1 MRAQT
6 VHPAPTRFI
15 HLLLASLLAALGL
28 AGCGGDVDEESAG
41 GDFPV
46 DPGPQ
51 REPDVNAGPGATGV
65 SQGGAQDFGLFR
77 QILEAGEIPAPGVI
91 DPLGFFAEHKLDYPV
106 ADCGEDLCLHGL
118 LGIQG
123 NMISGSACTV
133 VQIGLNSPIRLADL
147 ERPPMDLVLAIDTS
161 GSMRGEPIDF
171 VRRGLLRMID
181 GLEPGDRVAI
191 VGYADQAYTLL
202 PEAAGEDAQ
211 AIEDAINLLQA
222 RGSTNIY
229 DGLYTAFDIAAEWQT
244 VGRQSRVV
252 LLSDG
257 VATAGLESGERM
269 KALAQAYARQGI
281 GITTIGVGVEFDVD
295 VMRALS
301 EVGAGNFYFLEN
313 PAAVEEVFAEEIA
326 TFLVP
331 VALDVEIAMGVGGGY
346 RVGQAYGTNG
356 WTGGLTGGRI
366 EIPSLF
372 LAGRQSAADPIEGG
386 RRGGG
391 GGILIELL
399 PLNDQAGVEDPTS
412 VGHLSMTWTDPTTN
426 ERLEQVVRIN
436 SPEAPGVIPA
446 GGFFTDATVEKGFVM
461 LNVLVG
467 FQMAAELAYD
477 ADFGSAI
484 GVLQALKPE
493 VEAWLAEVEGDP
505 DIEDDLRYLDLFV
518 ANLQRRGI
526 EINGSEPPVRVPPE
540 PWPQD

>member
-1 MRAQT
+1 MRSINFFL
-6 VHPAPTRFI
+6 VC
-15 HLLLASLLAALGL
+15 LLAALGL
-28 AGCGGDVDEESAG
+28 TACNDGAGDSSGAE
-41 GDFPV
+41 F
-46 DPGPQ
+46 DPGAQAPPV

-77 QILEAGEIPAPGVI
+77 QILEAGQIPAPGVI
-91 DPLGFFAEHKLDYPV
+91 DPLGFFAEHKLDYPA
-106 ADCGEDLCLHGL
+106 ADCGENLCLHGL

-123 NMISGSACTV
+123 NMISGAACTV

-171 VRRGLLRMID
+171 VRRGLLRMLD
-181 GLEPGDRVAI
+181 GLEPGDRIAI
-191 VGYADQAYTLL
+191 VGYSDQAYTLL
-202 PEAAGEDAQ
+202 PEAAGEERAT
-211 AIEDAINLLQA
+211 IEEAINLLQA

-229 DGLYTAFDIAAEWQT
+229 DGLYSAFDIASDWQQP
-244 VGRQSRVV
+244 GRQSRVV

-257 VATAGLESGERM
+257 VATAGLENGERM

-331 VALDVEIAMGVGGGY
+331 VALDVEIAVSVANAY

-356 WTGGLTGGRI
+356 WQGGLTGGAI
-366 EIPSLF
+366 DIPSLF
-372 LAGRQSAADPIEGG
+372 LAGRQSAAEPIEGG

-399 PLNDQAGVEDPTS
+399 PLAVNGEVSND
-412 VGHLSMTWTDPTTN
+412 VGHLSMTWTDPATN
-426 ERLEQVVRIN
+426 ERKEQNIAIN

-477 ADFGSAI
+477 ADIGSAI
-484 GVLQALKPE
+484 GVLQALKAE
-493 VEAWLAEVEGDP
+493 IEDWLGTVEGDP

-518 ANLQRRGI
+518 ANLQRRGV
-526 EINGSEPPVRVPPE
+526 EIHGSEPPVRVPPE